1 MRLIKSGERLAL
13 ECLEQGNILLVQI
26 YFPIKLVRLLK
37 GGERRALECL
47 EQGMRLETEALADL
61 PHLLNRNA
69 LDYVDLYV

>member
-1 MRLIKSGERLAL
+1 M
-13 ECLEQGNILLVQI
+13 
-26 YFPIKLVRLLK
+26 RLLK

-61 PHLLNRNA
+61 PHLLNMNT